1 MAIFDYGKELS
12 TEKYMYQYIAPLEVG
27 YYPVENLV
35 KKCDYD
41 AAKPS
46 EEYGAD
52 VPAYGELHYSQP
64 LTASQLS
71 SYNLLKVT
79 KSLIDDVAGPQTQE
93 PEQAQDA
100 NKALDDFL
108 PFGEP
113 DTSYVSKSVSKP
125 APKLVEPTVQEPVQN
140 NTRKNNIPNA
150 TSQYDN
156 AIILHNVQQ
165 NRLFTS
171 KNGKF
176 KVFSMVD
183 SRSDT
188 GYSNYVVKATDVA
201 QNPDSTYEVYLGNAG
216 QIRNLSIIQNGQRT
230 MLRVPIES
238 IEQQYKD
245 TLMTSPETAENARK
259 GKENPRNNAFLNNVD
274 RKFVYDTKNPK
285 CKIVSVPY
293 AGSENGYAKVTVP
306 TRNIF
311 DTRVNGKTVPNHVNV
326 NIGPKDNMIPL
337 SILKGGKYERIQM
350 KAGDVADLQTRAV
363 ERWRAQS
370 MQVADVE
377 PNKPEQTFDSK
388 RPLMECDDGSL
399 YPFE

>member
-12 TEKYMYQYIAPLEVG
+12 TEKYMYQYIAPLDVG

-41 AAKPS
+41 DVKPS
-46 EEYGAD
+46 EEYGSD
-52 VPAYGELHYSQP
+52 VPAYGELHYSKP
-64 LTASQLS
+64 LTAAQIS

-79 KSLIDDVAGPQTQE
+79 KSLVDDVSVEQTQE
-93 PEQAQDA
+93 PEQTQGSD
-100 NKALDDFL
+100 KSLDDFL
-108 PFGEP
+108 PFEEP
-113 DTSYVSKSVSKP
+113 DITSVPKAAVTKP
-125 APKLVEPTVQEPVQN
+125 VEPKAQEPVT
-140 NTRKNNIPNA
+140 NTVRKNNIPNA
-150 TSQYDN
+150 TAQCDN
-156 AIILHNVQQ
+156 AIILHNVQP

-171 KNGKF
+171 KDGKF

-216 QIRNLSIIQNGQRT
+216 QVRNLSIIQNKQRT

-311 DTRVNGKTVPNHVNV
+311 DTKLNGKTVPNHVNV

-337 SILKGGKYERIQM
+337 SVLRGGKYERIQM
-350 KAGDVADLQTRAV
+350 QAGDLADLQQRAV

-370 MQVADVE
+370 MQVADAMPADEKQGSVDVE
-377 PNKPEQTFDSK
+377 E
-388 RPLMECDDGSL
+388 E
-399 YPFE
+399 PFA

>member
-12 TEKYMYQYIAPLEVG
+12 TEKYMYQYIAPLDVG

-41 AAKPS
+41 DVKPS
-46 EEYGAD
+46 EEYGSD
-52 VPAYGELHYSQP
+52 VPAYGELHYSKP
-64 LTASQLS
+64 LTAAQIS

-79 KSLIDDVAGPQTQE
+79 KSLVDDVSVEQTQE
-93 PEQAQDA
+93 SEQTQDSD
-100 NKALDDFL
+100 KSLDDFL
-108 PFGEP
+108 PFEEP
-113 DTSYVSKSVSKP
+113 DTTSVPKAAVTKP
-125 APKLVEPTVQEPVQN
+125 VEPKAQESVTNTV
-140 NTRKNNIPNA
+140 RKNNIPNA
-150 TSQYDN
+150 TAQYDN
-156 AIILHNVQQ
+156 AIILHNVQP

-171 KNGKF
+171 KDGKF

-216 QIRNLSIIQNGQRT
+216 QVRNLSIIQNKQRT

-311 DTRVNGKTVPNHVNV
+311 DTKLNGKTVPNHVNV

-337 SILKGGKYERIQM
+337 SVLRGGKYERIQM
-350 KAGDVADLQTRAV
+350 QAGDLADLQQRAV

-370 MQVADVE
+370 MQVADAMPADE
-377 PNKPEQTFDSK
+377 KQ
-388 RPLMECDDGSL
+388 GSL
-399 YPFE
+399 DVEEEPFA

>member
-12 TEKYMYQYIAPLEVG
+12 TEKYMYQYIAPLDVG

-41 AAKPS
+41 DVKPS
-46 EEYGAD
+46 EEYGSD
-52 VPAYGELHYSQP
+52 VPAYGELHYSKP
-64 LTASQLS
+64 LTAAQIS

-79 KSLIDDVAGPQTQE
+79 KSLVDDVSVEQTWE
-93 PEQAQDA
+93 PEQTQGSD
-100 NKALDDFL
+100 KSLDDFL
-108 PFGEP
+108 PFEEP
-113 DTSYVSKSVSKP
+113 DTTSVPKAAVTKSVE
-125 APKLVEPTVQEPVQN
+125 PKAQELVTNTV
-140 NTRKNNIPNA
+140 RKNNIPNA
-150 TSQYDN
+150 TAQYDN
-156 AIILHNVQQ
+156 AIILHNVQP

-171 KNGKF
+171 KDGKF

-216 QIRNLSIIQNGQRT
+216 QVRNLSIIQNKQRT

-311 DTRVNGKTVPNHVNV
+311 DTKLNGKTVPNHVNV

-337 SILKGGKYERIQM
+337 SVLRGGKYERIQM
-350 KAGDVADLQTRAV
+350 QAGDLADLQQRAV

-370 MQVADVE
+370 MQVADAMPADEKQGSVDVE
-377 PNKPEQTFDSK
+377 E
-388 RPLMECDDGSL
+388 E
-399 YPFE
+399 PFA

>member
-12 TEKYMYQYIAPLEVG
+12 TEKYMYQYIAPLDVG

-41 AAKPS
+41 DVKPS
-46 EEYGAD
+46 EEYGSD
-52 VPAYGELHYSQP
+52 VPAYGELHYSKP
-64 LTASQLS
+64 LTAAQIS

-79 KSLIDDVAGPQTQE
+79 KSLVDDVSVEQTQE
-93 PEQAQDA
+93 PEQTQGSD
-100 NKALDDFL
+100 KSLDDFL
-108 PFGEP
+108 PFEEP
-113 DTSYVSKSVSKP
+113 DTTSVPKAAVTKP
-125 APKLVEPTVQEPVQN
+125 VEPKAQEPVT
-140 NTRKNNIPNA
+140 NTVRKNNIPNA
-150 TSQYDN
+150 TAQYDN
-156 AIILHNVQQ
+156 AIILHNVQP

-171 KNGKF
+171 KDGKF

-216 QIRNLSIIQNGQRT
+216 QVRNLSIIQNKQRT

-311 DTRVNGKTVPNHVNV
+311 DTKLNGKTVPNHVNV

-337 SILKGGKYERIQM
+337 SVLRGGKYERIQM
-350 KAGDVADLQTRAV
+350 QAGDLADLQQRAV

-370 MQVADVE
+370 MQVADAMPADEKQGSVDVE
-377 PNKPEQTFDSK
+377 E
-388 RPLMECDDGSL
+388 E
-399 YPFE
+399 PFA

>member
-12 TEKYMYQYIAPLEVG
+12 TEKYMYQYIAPLDVG

-41 AAKPS
+41 DVKPS
-46 EEYGAD
+46 EEYGSD
-52 VPAYGELHYSQP
+52 VPAYGELHYSKP
-64 LTASQLS
+64 LTAAQIS

-79 KSLIDDVAGPQTQE
+79 KSLVDDVSVEQTQ
-93 PEQAQDA
+93 DS
-100 NKALDDFL
+100 NKSLDDFL
-108 PFGEP
+108 PFEEP
-113 DTSYVSKSVSKP
+113 DTTSVPKAAVTKSVE
-125 APKLVEPTVQEPVQN
+125 PKAQEPVT
-140 NTRKNNIPNA
+140 NTVRKNNIPNA
-150 TSQYDN
+150 TAQYDN
-156 AIILHNVQQ
+156 AIILHNVQP

-171 KNGKF
+171 KDGKF

-216 QIRNLSIIQNGQRT
+216 QVRNLSIIQNKQRT

-311 DTRVNGKTVPNHVNV
+311 DTKLNGKTVPNHVNV

-337 SILKGGKYERIQM
+337 SVLRGGKYERIQM
-350 KAGDVADLQTRAV
+350 QAGDLADLQQRAV

-370 MQVADVE
+370 MQVADAMPADEKQGSVDVE
-377 PNKPEQTFDSK
+377 E
-388 RPLMECDDGSL
+388 E
-399 YPFE
+399 PFA

>member
-12 TEKYMYQYIAPLEVG
+12 TEKYMYQYIAPLDVG

-41 AAKPS
+41 DVKPS
-46 EEYGAD
+46 EEYGSD
-52 VPAYGELHYSQP
+52 VPAYGELHYSKP
-64 LTASQLS
+64 LTAAQIS

-79 KSLIDDVAGPQTQE
+79 KSLVDDVSVEQTQE
-93 PEQAQDA
+93 PEQTQDSD
-100 NKALDDFL
+100 KSLDDFL
-108 PFGEP
+108 PFEEP
-113 DTSYVSKSVSKP
+113 DTTSVPKVAVTKPVESK
-125 APKLVEPTVQEPVQN
+125 AQEPVT
-140 NTRKNNIPNA
+140 NTVRKNNIPNA
-150 TSQYDN
+150 TAQYDN
-156 AIILHNVQQ
+156 AIILHNVQP

-171 KNGKF
+171 KDGKF

-216 QIRNLSIIQNGQRT
+216 QVRNLSIIQNKQRT

-311 DTRVNGKTVPNHVNV
+311 DTKLNGKTVPNHVNV

-337 SILKGGKYERIQM
+337 SVLRGGKYERIQM
-350 KAGDVADLQTRAV
+350 QAGDLADLQQRAV

-370 MQVADVE
+370 MQVADAMPADEKQGSVDVE
-377 PNKPEQTFDSK
+377 E
-388 RPLMECDDGSL
+388 E
-399 YPFE
+399 PFA

>member
-12 TEKYMYQYIAPLEVG
+12 TEKYMYQYIAPLDVG

-41 AAKPS
+41 DVKPS
-46 EEYGAD
+46 EEYGSD
-52 VPAYGELHYSQP
+52 VPAYGELHYSKP
-64 LTASQLS
+64 LTAAQIS

-79 KSLIDDVAGPQTQE
+79 KSLVDDVSVEQTQE
-93 PEQAQDA
+93 PEQIEDSD
-100 NKALDDFL
+100 KSLDDFL
-108 PFGEP
+108 PFEEP
-113 DTSYVSKSVSKP
+113 DTTSVPKAAVTKP
-125 APKLVEPTVQEPVQN
+125 VEPKAQEPVT
-140 NTRKNNIPNA
+140 NTVRKNNIPNA
-150 TSQYDN
+150 TAQYDN
-156 AIILHNVQQ
+156 AIILHNVQP

-171 KNGKF
+171 KDGKF

-201 QNPDSTYEVYLGNAG
+201 QNSDSTYEVYLGNAG
-216 QIRNLSIIQNGQRT
+216 QVRNLSIIQNKQRT

-311 DTRVNGKTVPNHVNV
+311 DTKLNGKTVPNHVNV

-337 SILKGGKYERIQM
+337 SVLRGGKYERIQM
-350 KAGDVADLQTRAV
+350 QAGDLADLQQRAV

-370 MQVADVE
+370 MQVADAMPADEKQGSVDVE
-377 PNKPEQTFDSK
+377 E
-388 RPLMECDDGSL
+388 E
-399 YPFE
+399 PFA

>member
-12 TEKYMYQYIAPLEVG
+12 TEKYMYQYIAPLDVG

-41 AAKPS
+41 DVKPS
-46 EEYGAD
+46 EEYGSD
-52 VPAYGELHYSQP
+52 VPAYGELHYSKP
-64 LTASQLS
+64 LTAAQIS

-79 KSLIDDVAGPQTQE
+79 KSLVDDVSVEQTQ
-93 PEQAQDA
+93 DSD
-100 NKALDDFL
+100 KSLDDFL
-108 PFGEP
+108 PFEEP
-113 DTSYVSKSVSKP
+113 DTTSVPKAAVTKP
-125 APKLVEPTVQEPVQN
+125 VEPKAQEPVT
-140 NTRKNNIPNA
+140 NTVRKNNIPNA
-150 TSQYDN
+150 TAQYDN
-156 AIILHNVQQ
+156 AIILHNVQP

-171 KNGKF
+171 KDCKF

-216 QIRNLSIIQNGQRT
+216 QVRNLSIIQNKQRT

-311 DTRVNGKTVPNHVNV
+311 DTKLNGKTVPNHVNV

-337 SILKGGKYERIQM
+337 SVLRGGKYERIQM
-350 KAGDVADLQTRAV
+350 QAGDLADLQQRAV

-370 MQVADVE
+370 MQVADAMPADEKQGSVDVE
-377 PNKPEQTFDSK
+377 E
-388 RPLMECDDGSL
+388 E
-399 YPFE
+399 PFA

>member
-41 AAKPS
+41 DVKPS
-46 EEYGAD
+46 EEYGTD
-52 VPAYGELHYSQP
+52 VPAYGELHYSKP
-64 LTASQLS
+64 LSPSQIS

-79 KSLIDDVAGPQTQE
+79 KSLVDDVAGPQIQE
-93 PEQAQDA
+93 PEQVQDA
-100 NKALDDFL
+100 NKPLDEFL

-113 DTSYVSKSVSKP
+113 DASYV
-125 APKLVEPTVQEPVQN
+125 PKTVTTKQAEPKVQEPVQN
-140 NTRKNNIPNA
+140 DVRKNNIPNTTA
-150 TSQYDN
+150 QYDN
-156 AIILHNVQQ
+156 AIILHNVQP

-201 QNPDSTYEVYLGNAG
+201 QNPDSTYEVYLGNGG

-311 DTRVNGKTVPNHVNV
+311 DTKVNGKTVPNHVNV

-350 KAGDVADLQTRAV
+350 RAGDVADLQTRAV

-377 PNKPEQTFDSK
+377 PNEKQSSVDVE
-388 RPLMECDDGSL
+388 EE
-399 YPFE
+399 PFA

>member
-12 TEKYMYQYIAPLEVG
+12 TEKYMYQYIAPLDVG

-41 AAKPS
+41 DVKPS
-46 EEYGAD
+46 EEYGSD
-52 VPAYGELHYSQP
+52 VPAYGELHYSKP
-64 LTASQLS
+64 LTAAQIS

-79 KSLIDDVAGPQTQE
+79 KSLVDDVSVEQTQE
-93 PEQAQDA
+93 SEQTQDSD
-100 NKALDDFL
+100 KSLDDFL
-108 PFGEP
+108 PFEEP
-113 DTSYVSKSVSKP
+113 DTTSVPKAAVTKP
-125 APKLVEPTVQEPVQN
+125 VEPKAQEPVT
-140 NTRKNNIPNA
+140 NTVRKNNIPNA
-150 TSQYDN
+150 TAQYDN
-156 AIILHNVQQ
+156 AIILHNVQP

-171 KNGKF
+171 KDGKF

-201 QNPDSTYEVYLGNAG
+201 QNSDSTYEVYLGNAG
-216 QIRNLSIIQNGQRT
+216 QVRNLSIIQNKQRT

-311 DTRVNGKTVPNHVNV
+311 DTKLNGKTVPNHVNV

-337 SILKGGKYERIQM
+337 SVLRGGKYERIQM
-350 KAGDVADLQTRAV
+350 QAGDLADLQQRAV

-370 MQVADVE
+370 MQVADAMPADEKQGSVDVE
-377 PNKPEQTFDSK
+377 E
-388 RPLMECDDGSL
+388 E
-399 YPFE
+399 PFA

>member
-12 TEKYMYQYIAPLEVG
+12 TEKYMYQYIAPLDVG

-41 AAKPS
+41 DVKPS
-46 EEYGAD
+46 EEYGSD
-52 VPAYGELHYSQP
+52 VPAYGELHYSKP
-64 LTASQLS
+64 LTAAQIS

-79 KSLIDDVAGPQTQE
+79 KSLVDDVSVEQTQ
-93 PEQAQDA
+93 DSD
-100 NKALDDFL
+100 KSLDDFL
-108 PFGEP
+108 PFEEP
-113 DTSYVSKSVSKP
+113 DTTSVPKAAVTKSVE
-125 APKLVEPTVQEPVQN
+125 PKAQEPVT
-140 NTRKNNIPNA
+140 NTVRKNNIPNA
-150 TSQYDN
+150 TAQYDN
-156 AIILHNVQQ
+156 AIILHNVQP

-171 KNGKF
+171 KDGKF

-216 QIRNLSIIQNGQRT
+216 QVRNLSIIQNKQRT

-245 TLMTSPETAENARK
+245 TLMTSSETAENARK

-311 DTRVNGKTVPNHVNV
+311 DTKLNGKTVPNHVNV

-337 SILKGGKYERIQM
+337 SVLRGGKYERIQM
-350 KAGDVADLQTRAV
+350 QAGDLADLQQRAV

-370 MQVADVE
+370 MQVADAMPADEKQGSVDVE
-377 PNKPEQTFDSK
+377 E
-388 RPLMECDDGSL
+388 E
-399 YPFE
+399 PFA

>member
-41 AAKPS
+41 DVKPS
-46 EEYGAD
+46 EEYGSD
-52 VPAYGELHYSQP
+52 VPAYGELHYSKP
-64 LTASQLS
+64 LTAAQIS
-71 SYNLLKVT
+71 SYNLLKMT
-79 KSLIDDVAGPQTQE
+79 KSLVDDVSVEQTQE
-93 PEQAQDA
+93 PEQTQDSD
-100 NKALDDFL
+100 KSLDDFL
-108 PFGEP
+108 PFEEP
-113 DTSYVSKSVSKP
+113 DTTSVPKAAATKP
-125 APKLVEPTVQEPVQN
+125 AESNAQELVSNTV
-140 NTRKNNIPNA
+140 RKNNIPNA
-150 TSQYDN
+150 TAQYDN
-156 AIILHNVQQ
+156 AIILHNVQP

-171 KNGKF
+171 KDGKF

-201 QNPDSTYEVYLGNAG
+201 QNSDSTYEVYLGNAG
-216 QIRNLSIIQNGQRT
+216 QVRNLSIIQNKQRT

-311 DTRVNGKTVPNHVNV
+311 DTKLNGKTVPNHVNV

-337 SILKGGKYERIQM
+337 SVLRGGKYERIQM
-350 KAGDVADLQTRAV
+350 QAGDLADLQQRAV

-370 MQVADVE
+370 MQVADAMPADEKQGSVDVE
-377 PNKPEQTFDSK
+377 E
-388 RPLMECDDGSL
+388 E
-399 YPFE
+399 PFA

>member
-12 TEKYMYQYIAPLEVG
+12 TEKYMYQYIAPLDVG

-41 AAKPS
+41 DVKPS
-46 EEYGAD
+46 EEYGSD
-52 VPAYGELHYSQP
+52 VPAYGELHYSKP
-64 LTASQLS
+64 LTAAQIS

-79 KSLIDDVAGPQTQE
+79 KSLVDDVSLEQTQE
-93 PEQAQDA
+93 PEQTQDSD
-100 NKALDDFL
+100 KSLDDFL
-108 PFGEP
+108 PFEEP
-113 DTSYVSKSVSKP
+113 DTTSVPKVAVTKP
-125 APKLVEPTVQEPVQN
+125 VEPKTQEPVT
-140 NTRKNNIPNA
+140 NTVRKNNIPNA
-150 TSQYDN
+150 TAQYDN
-156 AIILHNVQQ
+156 AIILHNVQP

-171 KNGKF
+171 KDGKF

-216 QIRNLSIIQNGQRT
+216 QVRNLSIIQNKQRT

-311 DTRVNGKTVPNHVNV
+311 DTKLNGKTVPNHVNV

-337 SILKGGKYERIQM
+337 SVLRGGKYERIQM
-350 KAGDVADLQTRAV
+350 QAGDLADLQQRAV

-370 MQVADVE
+370 MQVADAMPADEKQGSVDVE
-377 PNKPEQTFDSK
+377 E
-388 RPLMECDDGSL
+388 E
-399 YPFE
+399 PFA

>member
-12 TEKYMYQYIAPLEVG
+12 TEKYMYQYIAPLDVG

-41 AAKPS
+41 DVKPS
-46 EEYGAD
+46 EEYGSD
-52 VPAYGELHYSQP
+52 VPAYGELHYSKP
-64 LTASQLS
+64 LTAAQIS

-79 KSLIDDVAGPQTQE
+79 KSLVDDVSVEQTQGS
-93 PEQAQDA
+93 D
-100 NKALDDFL
+100 KSLDDFL
-108 PFGEP
+108 PFEEP
-113 DTSYVSKSVSKP
+113 DTTSVPKSAVTKP
-125 APKLVEPTVQEPVQN
+125 VEPKAQEPVT
-140 NTRKNNIPNA
+140 NTVRKNNIPNA
-150 TSQYDN
+150 TAQYDN
-156 AIILHNVQQ
+156 AIILHNVQP

-171 KNGKF
+171 KDGKF

-216 QIRNLSIIQNGQRT
+216 QVRNLSIIQNKQRT

-293 AGSENGYAKVTVP
+293 TGSENGYAKVTVP

-311 DTRVNGKTVPNHVNV
+311 DTKLNGKTVPNHVNV

-337 SILKGGKYERIQM
+337 SVLRGGKYERIQM
-350 KAGDVADLQTRAV
+350 QAGDLADLQQRAV

-370 MQVADVE
+370 MQVADAMPADEKQGSVDVE
-377 PNKPEQTFDSK
+377 E
-388 RPLMECDDGSL
+388 E
-399 YPFE
+399 PFA

>member
-12 TEKYMYQYIAPLEVG
+12 TEKYMYQYIAPLDVG

-41 AAKPS
+41 DVKPS
-46 EEYGAD
+46 EEYGSD
-52 VPAYGELHYSQP
+52 VPAYGELHYSKP
-64 LTASQLS
+64 LTAAQIS

-79 KSLIDDVAGPQTQE
+79 KSLVDDVSVEQTQ
-93 PEQAQDA
+93 DSD
-100 NKALDDFL
+100 KSLDDFL
-108 PFGEP
+108 PFEEP
-113 DTSYVSKSVSKP
+113 DTTSVPKAAVTKSVE
-125 APKLVEPTVQEPVQN
+125 PKAQEPVT
-140 NTRKNNIPNA
+140 NTVRKNNIPNA
-150 TSQYDN
+150 TAQYDN
-156 AIILHNVQQ
+156 AIILHNVQP

-171 KNGKF
+171 KDGKF

-216 QIRNLSIIQNGQRT
+216 QVRNLSVIQNKQRT
-230 MLRVPIES
+230 MLRVPIEL

-311 DTRVNGKTVPNHVNV
+311 DTKLNGKTVPNHVNV

-337 SILKGGKYERIQM
+337 SVLRGGKYERIQM
-350 KAGDVADLQTRAV
+350 QAGDLADLQQRAV

-370 MQVADVE
+370 MQVADAMPADEKQGSVDVE
-377 PNKPEQTFDSK
+377 E
-388 RPLMECDDGSL
+388 E
-399 YPFE
+399 PFA

>member
-12 TEKYMYQYIAPLEVG
+12 TEKYMYQYIAPLDVG

-41 AAKPS
+41 DVKPS
-46 EEYGAD
+46 EEYGSD
-52 VPAYGELHYSQP
+52 VPAYGELHYSKP
-64 LTASQLS
+64 LTAAQIS

-79 KSLIDDVAGPQTQE
+79 KSLVDDVSVEQTQE
-93 PEQAQDA
+93 PEQIEDSD
-100 NKALDDFL
+100 KSLDDFL
-108 PFGEP
+108 PFEEP
-113 DTSYVSKSVSKP
+113 DTTSVPKAAVTKP
-125 APKLVEPTVQEPVQN
+125 VEPKAQEPVT
-140 NTRKNNIPNA
+140 NTVRKNNIPNA
-150 TSQYDN
+150 TAQYDN
-156 AIILHNVQQ
+156 AIILHNVQP

-171 KNGKF
+171 KDGKF

-216 QIRNLSIIQNGQRT
+216 QVRNLSIIQNKQRT

-311 DTRVNGKTVPNHVNV
+311 DTKLKKKTVPNHVNV

-337 SILKGGKYERIQM
+337 SVLRGGKYERIQM
-350 KAGDVADLQTRAV
+350 QAGDLADLQQRAV

-370 MQVADVE
+370 MQVADAMPADEKQGSVDVE
-377 PNKPEQTFDSK
+377 E
-388 RPLMECDDGSL
+388 E
-399 YPFE
+399 PFA

>member
-12 TEKYMYQYIAPLEVG
+12 TEKYMYQYIAPLDVG

-41 AAKPS
+41 DVKPS
-46 EEYGAD
+46 EEYGSD
-52 VPAYGELHYSQP
+52 VPAYGELHYSKP
-64 LTASQLS
+64 LTAAQIS

-79 KSLIDDVAGPQTQE
+79 KSLVDDVSVEQTQE
-93 PEQAQDA
+93 PEQTQDSD
-100 NKALDDFL
+100 KSLDDFL
-108 PFGEP
+108 PFEEP
-113 DTSYVSKSVSKP
+113 DTTSVPKVAAIKP
-125 APKLVEPTVQEPVQN
+125 AEPNAQELVSNTV
-140 NTRKNNIPNA
+140 RKNNIPNA
-150 TSQYDN
+150 TAQYDN
-156 AIILHNVQQ
+156 AIILHNVQP

-171 KNGKF
+171 KDGKF

-216 QIRNLSIIQNGQRT
+216 QVRNLSIIQNKQRT

-311 DTRVNGKTVPNHVNV
+311 DTKLNGKTVPNHVNV

-337 SILKGGKYERIQM
+337 SVLRGGKYERIQM
-350 KAGDVADLQTRAV
+350 QAGDLADLQQRAV

-370 MQVADVE
+370 MQVADAMPADEKQGSVDVE
-377 PNKPEQTFDSK
+377 E
-388 RPLMECDDGSL
+388 E
-399 YPFE
+399 PFA

>member
-12 TEKYMYQYIAPLEVG
+12 TEKYMYQYIAPLDVG

-41 AAKPS
+41 DVKPS
-46 EEYGAD
+46 EEYGSD
-52 VPAYGELHYSQP
+52 VPAYGELHYSKP
-64 LTASQLS
+64 LTAAQIS

-79 KSLIDDVAGPQTQE
+79 KSLVDDISVEQTQE
-93 PEQAQDA
+93 PEQTQGSD
-100 NKALDDFL
+100 KSLDDFL
-108 PFGEP
+108 PFEEP
-113 DTSYVSKSVSKP
+113 DTTSVPKAAVTKP
-125 APKLVEPTVQEPVQN
+125 VEPKAQEPVT
-140 NTRKNNIPNA
+140 NTVRKNNIPNA
-150 TSQYDN
+150 TAQYDN
-156 AIILHNVQQ
+156 AIILHNVQP

-171 KNGKF
+171 KDGKF

-216 QIRNLSIIQNGQRT
+216 QVRNLSIIQNKQRT

-311 DTRVNGKTVPNHVNV
+311 DTKLNGKTVPNHVNV

-337 SILKGGKYERIQM
+337 SVLRGGKYERIQM
-350 KAGDVADLQTRAV
+350 QAGDLADLQQRAV

-370 MQVADVE
+370 MQVADAMPADEKQGSVDVE
-377 PNKPEQTFDSK
+377 E
-388 RPLMECDDGSL
+388 E
-399 YPFE
+399 PFA

>member
-41 AAKPS
+41 DVKPS
-46 EEYGAD
+46 EEYGSD
-52 VPAYGELHYSQP
+52 VPAYGELHYSKP
-64 LTASQLS
+64 LTAAQIS

-79 KSLIDDVAGPQTQE
+79 KSLVDDVSVEQTQE
-93 PEQAQDA
+93 PEQTQGSD
-100 NKALDDFL
+100 KSLDDFL
-108 PFGEP
+108 PFEEP
-113 DTSYVSKSVSKP
+113 DTTSVPKVAATKP
-125 APKLVEPTVQEPVQN
+125 AEPNAQELVSNTV
-140 NTRKNNIPNA
+140 RKNNIPNA
-150 TSQYDN
+150 TAQYDN
-156 AIILHNVQQ
+156 AIILHNVQP

-171 KNGKF
+171 KDGKF

-216 QIRNLSIIQNGQRT
+216 QVRNLSIIQNKQRT

-311 DTRVNGKTVPNHVNV
+311 DTKLNGKTVPNHVNV

-337 SILKGGKYERIQM
+337 SVLRGGKYERIQM
-350 KAGDVADLQTRAV
+350 QAGDLADLQQRAV

-370 MQVADVE
+370 MQVADAMPADEKQGSVDVE
-377 PNKPEQTFDSK
+377 E
-388 RPLMECDDGSL
+388 E
-399 YPFE
+399 PFA

>member
-12 TEKYMYQYIAPLEVG
+12 TEKYMYQYIAPLDVG

-41 AAKPS
+41 DVKPS
-46 EEYGAD
+46 EEYGSD
-52 VPAYGELHYSQP
+52 VPAYGELHYSKP
-64 LTASQLS
+64 LTAAQIS

-79 KSLIDDVAGPQTQE
+79 KSLVDDVSVEQTQE
-93 PEQAQDA
+93 LEQTQGSD
-100 NKALDDFL
+100 KSLDDFL
-108 PFGEP
+108 PFEEP
-113 DTSYVSKSVSKP
+113 DTTSVLKAAVTKP
-125 APKLVEPTVQEPVQN
+125 VEPKTQEPVT
-140 NTRKNNIPNA
+140 NTVRKNNIPNA
-150 TSQYDN
+150 MAQYDN
-156 AIILHNVQQ
+156 AIILHNVQP

-171 KNGKF
+171 KDGKF

-216 QIRNLSIIQNGQRT
+216 QVRNLSIIQNKQRT

-311 DTRVNGKTVPNHVNV
+311 DTKLNGKTVPNHVNV

-337 SILKGGKYERIQM
+337 SVLRGGKYERIQM
-350 KAGDVADLQTRAV
+350 QAGDLADLQQRAV
-363 ERWRAQS
+363 ERWRIQS
-370 MQVADVE
+370 MQVADAMPADEKQGSIDVE
-377 PNKPEQTFDSK
+377 E
-388 RPLMECDDGSL
+388 E
-399 YPFE
+399 PFA

>member
-12 TEKYMYQYIAPLEVG
+12 TEKYMYQYIAPLDVG

-41 AAKPS
+41 DVKPS
-46 EEYGAD
+46 EEYGSD
-52 VPAYGELHYSQP
+52 VPAYGELHYSKP
-64 LTASQLS
+64 LTAAQIS

-79 KSLIDDVAGPQTQE
+79 KSLVDNVSVEQTQ
-93 PEQAQDA
+93 DSD
-100 NKALDDFL
+100 KSLDDFL
-108 PFGEP
+108 PFEEP
-113 DTSYVSKSVSKP
+113 DTTSVPKAAVTKSVE
-125 APKLVEPTVQEPVQN
+125 PKAQEPVT
-140 NTRKNNIPNA
+140 NTVRKNNIPNA
-150 TSQYDN
+150 TAQYDN
-156 AIILHNVQQ
+156 AIILHNVQP

-171 KNGKF
+171 KDGKF

-216 QIRNLSIIQNGQRT
+216 QVRNLSIIQNKQRT

-245 TLMTSPETAENARK
+245 TLMTSSETAENARK

-311 DTRVNGKTVPNHVNV
+311 DTKLNGKTVPNHVNV

-337 SILKGGKYERIQM
+337 SVLRGGKYERIQM
-350 KAGDVADLQTRAV
+350 QAGDLADLQQRAV

-370 MQVADVE
+370 MQVADAMPADEKQGSVDVE
-377 PNKPEQTFDSK
+377 E
-388 RPLMECDDGSL
+388 E
-399 YPFE
+399 PFA

>member
-12 TEKYMYQYIAPLEVG
+12 TEKYMYQYIAPLDVG

-41 AAKPS
+41 DVKPS
-46 EEYGAD
+46 EEYGSD
-52 VPAYGELHYSQP
+52 VPAYGELHYSKP
-64 LTASQLS
+64 LTAAQIS

-79 KSLIDDVAGPQTQE
+79 KSLVDDVSVEQTQE
-93 PEQAQDA
+93 PEQIQGSD
-100 NKALDDFL
+100 KSLDDFL
-108 PFGEP
+108 PFEEP
-113 DTSYVSKSVSKP
+113 DTTSVPKAAVTKP
-125 APKLVEPTVQEPVQN
+125 VEPKAQEPVT
-140 NTRKNNIPNA
+140 NTVRKNNIPNA
-150 TSQYDN
+150 TAQYDN
-156 AIILHNVQQ
+156 AIILHNVQP

-171 KNGKF
+171 KDGKF

-216 QIRNLSIIQNGQRT
+216 QVRNLSIIQNKQRT

-311 DTRVNGKTVPNHVNV
+311 DTKLNGKTVPNHVNV

-337 SILKGGKYERIQM
+337 SVLRGCKYERIQM
-350 KAGDVADLQTRAV
+350 QAGDLADLQQRAV

-370 MQVADVE
+370 MQVADAMPADEKQGSVDVE
-377 PNKPEQTFDSK
+377 E
-388 RPLMECDDGSL
+388 E
-399 YPFE
+399 PFA

>member
-12 TEKYMYQYIAPLEVG
+12 TEKYMYQYIAPLDVG

-41 AAKPS
+41 DVKPS
-46 EEYGAD
+46 EEYGSD
-52 VPAYGELHYSQP
+52 VPAYGELHYSKP
-64 LTASQLS
+64 LTAAQIS

-79 KSLIDDVAGPQTQE
+79 KSLVDDVSVEQTQE
-93 PEQAQDA
+93 PEQTQGSD
-100 NKALDDFL
+100 KSLDDFL
-108 PFGEP
+108 PFEEP
-113 DTSYVSKSVSKP
+113 DTTSVPKAAVTKP
-125 APKLVEPTVQEPVQN
+125 VEPKAQEPVT
-140 NTRKNNIPNA
+140 NTVRKNNIPNA
-150 TSQYDN
+150 TAQYDN
-156 AIILHNVQQ
+156 AIILHNVQP

-171 KNGKF
+171 KDGKF

-216 QIRNLSIIQNGQRT
+216 QVRNLSIIQNKQRT

-311 DTRVNGKTVPNHVNV
+311 DTKLNGKTVPNHVNV

-337 SILKGGKYERIQM
+337 SVLRGGKYERIQM
-350 KAGDVADLQTRAV
+350 QAGDLADLQQRAV

-370 MQVADVE
+370 MQVADAMPADE
-377 PNKPEQTFDSK
+377 KQ
-388 RPLMECDDGSL
+388 GSL
-399 YPFE
+399 DVEEEPFA

>member
-12 TEKYMYQYIAPLEVG
+12 TEKYMYQYIAPLDVG

-41 AAKPS
+41 DVKPS
-46 EEYGAD
+46 EEYGSD
-52 VPAYGELHYSQP
+52 VPAYGELHYLKP
-64 LTASQLS
+64 LTAAQIS

-79 KSLIDDVAGPQTQE
+79 KSLVDDVSVEQTQE
-93 PEQAQDA
+93 PEQTQGSD
-100 NKALDDFL
+100 KSLDDFL
-108 PFGEP
+108 PFEEP
-113 DTSYVSKSVSKP
+113 DTTSVPKAAVTKP
-125 APKLVEPTVQEPVQN
+125 VETKAQEPVT
-140 NTRKNNIPNA
+140 NTVRKNNIPNA
-150 TSQYDN
+150 TAQYDN
-156 AIILHNVQQ
+156 AIILHNVQP

-171 KNGKF
+171 KDGKF

-216 QIRNLSIIQNGQRT
+216 QVRNLSIIQNKQRT

-311 DTRVNGKTVPNHVNV
+311 DTKLNGKTVPNHVNV

-337 SILKGGKYERIQM
+337 SVLRGGKYERIQM
-350 KAGDVADLQTRAV
+350 QAGDLADLQQRAV

-370 MQVADVE
+370 MQVADAMPADEKQGSVDVE
-377 PNKPEQTFDSK
+377 E
-388 RPLMECDDGSL
+388 E
-399 YPFE
+399 PFA

>member
-12 TEKYMYQYIAPLEVG
+12 TEKYMYQYIAPLDVG

-41 AAKPS
+41 DVKPS
-46 EEYGAD
+46 EEYGSD
-52 VPAYGELHYSQP
+52 VPAYGELHYSKP
-64 LTASQLS
+64 LTAAQIS

-79 KSLIDDVAGPQTQE
+79 KSLVDDVSVEQTQ
-93 PEQAQDA
+93 DSD
-100 NKALDDFL
+100 KSLDDFL
-108 PFGEP
+108 PFEEP
-113 DTSYVSKSVSKP
+113 DTTSVPKAAVTKP
-125 APKLVEPTVQEPVQN
+125 VEPKAQEPVTN
-140 NTRKNNIPNA
+140 IVRKNNIPNA
-150 TSQYDN
+150 TAQYDN
-156 AIILHNVQQ
+156 AIILHNVQP

-171 KNGKF
+171 KDGKF

-216 QIRNLSIIQNGQRT
+216 QVRNLSIIQNKQRT

-311 DTRVNGKTVPNHVNV
+311 DTKLNGKTVPNHVNV

-337 SILKGGKYERIQM
+337 SVLRGGKYERIQM
-350 KAGDVADLQTRAV
+350 QAGDLADLQQRAV

-370 MQVADVE
+370 MQVADAMPADEKQGSVDVE
-377 PNKPEQTFDSK
+377 E
-388 RPLMECDDGSL
+388 E
-399 YPFE
+399 PFA

>member
-12 TEKYMYQYIAPLEVG
+12 TEKYMYQYIAPLDVG

-41 AAKPS
+41 DVKPS
-46 EEYGAD
+46 EEYGSD
-52 VPAYGELHYSQP
+52 VPAYGELHYSKP
-64 LTASQLS
+64 LTAAQIS
-71 SYNLLKVT
+71 SYNLLKMT
-79 KSLIDDVAGPQTQE
+79 KSLVDDVSVEQTQE
-93 PEQAQDA
+93 LEQTQGSD
-100 NKALDDFL
+100 KSLDDFL
-108 PFGEP
+108 PFEEP
-113 DTSYVSKSVSKP
+113 DTTSVPKAAVTKP
-125 APKLVEPTVQEPVQN
+125 VEPKAQEPVT
-140 NTRKNNIPNA
+140 NTVRKNNIPNA
-150 TSQYDN
+150 TAQYDN
-156 AIILHNVQQ
+156 AIILHNVQP

-171 KNGKF
+171 KDGKF

-201 QNPDSTYEVYLGNAG
+201 QNSDSTYEVYLGNAG
-216 QIRNLSIIQNGQRT
+216 QVRNLSIIQNKQRT

-311 DTRVNGKTVPNHVNV
+311 DTKLNGKTVPNHVNV

-337 SILKGGKYERIQM
+337 SVLRGGKYERIQM
-350 KAGDVADLQTRAV
+350 QAGDLADLQQRAV

-370 MQVADVE
+370 MQVADAMPADEKQGSVDVE
-377 PNKPEQTFDSK
+377 E
-388 RPLMECDDGSL
+388 E
-399 YPFE
+399 PFA

>member
-1 MAIFDYGKELS
+1 M
-12 TEKYMYQYIAPLEVG
+12 
-27 YYPVENLV
+27 
-35 KKCDYD
+35 
-41 AAKPS
+41 
-46 EEYGAD
+46 
-52 VPAYGELHYSQP
+52 QP
-64 LTASQLS
+64 
-71 SYNLLKVT
+71 
-79 KSLIDDVAGPQTQE
+79 
-93 PEQAQDA
+93 
-100 NKALDDFL
+100 
-108 PFGEP
+108 
-113 DTSYVSKSVSKP
+113 
-125 APKLVEPTVQEPVQN
+125 
-140 NTRKNNIPNA
+140 
-150 TSQYDN
+150 
-156 AIILHNVQQ
+156 

-171 KNGKF
+171 KDGKF

-216 QIRNLSIIQNGQRT
+216 QVRNLSIIQNKQRT

-311 DTRVNGKTVPNHVNV
+311 DTKLNGKTLPNHVNV

-337 SILKGGKYERIQM
+337 SVLRGGKYERIQM
-350 KAGDVADLQTRAV
+350 QAGDLADLQQRAV

-370 MQVADVE
+370 MQVADAMPADEKQGSVDVE
-377 PNKPEQTFDSK
+377 E
-388 RPLMECDDGSL
+388 E
-399 YPFE
+399 PFA

>member
-12 TEKYMYQYIAPLEVG
+12 TEKYMYQYIAPLDVG

-41 AAKPS
+41 DVKPS
-46 EEYGAD
+46 EEYGSD
-52 VPAYGELHYSQP
+52 VPAYGELHYSKP
-64 LTASQLS
+64 LTAAQIS

-79 KSLIDDVAGPQTQE
+79 KSLVDDVSVEQTQE
-93 PEQAQDA
+93 SEQTQDSD
-100 NKALDDFL
+100 KSLDDFL
-108 PFGEP
+108 PFEEP
-113 DTSYVSKSVSKP
+113 DTTSVPKAAVTKP
-125 APKLVEPTVQEPVQN
+125 VEPKAQEPVT
-140 NTRKNNIPNA
+140 NTVRKNNIPNA
-150 TSQYDN
+150 TAQYDN
-156 AIILHNVQQ
+156 AIILHNVQP

-171 KNGKF
+171 KDGKF

-216 QIRNLSIIQNGQRT
+216 QVRNLSIIQNKQRT

-311 DTRVNGKTVPNHVNV
+311 DTKLNGKTVPNHVNV

-337 SILKGGKYERIQM
+337 SVLRGGKYERIQM
-350 KAGDVADLQTRAV
+350 QAGDLADLQQRAV

-370 MQVADVE
+370 MQVADAMPADEKQGSVDVE
-377 PNKPEQTFDSK
+377 E
-388 RPLMECDDGSL
+388 E
-399 YPFE
+399 PFA

>member
-12 TEKYMYQYIAPLEVG
+12 TEKYMYQYIAPLDVG

-41 AAKPS
+41 DVKPS
-46 EEYGAD
+46 EEYGSD
-52 VPAYGELHYSQP
+52 VPAYGELHYSKP
-64 LTASQLS
+64 LTAAQIS

-79 KSLIDDVAGPQTQE
+79 KSLVDDVSVEQTQGS
-93 PEQAQDA
+93 D
-100 NKALDDFL
+100 KSLDDFL
-108 PFGEP
+108 PFEEP
-113 DTSYVSKSVSKP
+113 DTTSVPKAAVTKSVE
-125 APKLVEPTVQEPVQN
+125 PKAQEPVT
-140 NTRKNNIPNA
+140 NTVRKNNIPNA
-150 TSQYDN
+150 TAQYDN
-156 AIILHNVQQ
+156 AIILHNVQP

-171 KNGKF
+171 KDGKF

-216 QIRNLSIIQNGQRT
+216 QVRNLSIIQNKQRT

-311 DTRVNGKTVPNHVNV
+311 DTKLNGKTVPNHVNV

-337 SILKGGKYERIQM
+337 SVLRGGKYERIQM
-350 KAGDVADLQTRAV
+350 QAGDLADLQQRAV

-370 MQVADVE
+370 MQVADAMPADE
-377 PNKPEQTFDSK
+377 KQ
-388 RPLMECDDGSL
+388 GSL
-399 YPFE
+399 DVEEEPFA

>member
-12 TEKYMYQYIAPLEVG
+12 TEKYMYQYIAPLDVG

-41 AAKPS
+41 DVKPS
-46 EEYGAD
+46 EEYGSD
-52 VPAYGELHYSQP
+52 VPAYGELHYSKP
-64 LTASQLS
+64 LTAAQIS

-79 KSLIDDVAGPQTQE
+79 KSLVDDVSVEQTQE
-93 PEQAQDA
+93 PEQTQGSD
-100 NKALDDFL
+100 KSLDDFL
-108 PFGEP
+108 PFEEP
-113 DTSYVSKSVSKP
+113 DTTSVPKAAVTKP
-125 APKLVEPTVQEPVQN
+125 VEPKAQEPVT
-140 NTRKNNIPNA
+140 NTVRKNNIPNA
-150 TSQYDN
+150 TAQYDN
-156 AIILHNVQQ
+156 AIILHNVQP

-171 KNGKF
+171 KDGKF

-216 QIRNLSIIQNGQRT
+216 QVRNLSIIQNKQRT

-311 DTRVNGKTVPNHVNV
+311 DTKLNGKTVPNHVNV

-337 SILKGGKYERIQM
+337 SVLRGGKYERIQM
-350 KAGDVADLQTRAV
+350 QAGDLADLQQRAV

-370 MQVADVE
+370 MQVADVMPADEKQGFVDVEEE
-377 PNKPEQTFDSK
+377 PFA
-388 RPLMECDDGSL
+388 
-399 YPFE
+399 

>member
-12 TEKYMYQYIAPLEVG
+12 TEKYMYQYIAPLDVG

-41 AAKPS
+41 DVKPS
-46 EEYGAD
+46 EEYGYD
-52 VPAYGELHYSQP
+52 VPAYGELHYSKP
-64 LTASQLS
+64 LTAAQIS

-79 KSLIDDVAGPQTQE
+79 KSLVDDVSVEQTQE
-93 PEQAQDA
+93 PEQTQDSD
-100 NKALDDFL
+100 KSLDDFL
-108 PFGEP
+108 PFEEP
-113 DTSYVSKSVSKP
+113 DTTSVPKAAVTKSVE
-125 APKLVEPTVQEPVQN
+125 PKAQEPVT
-140 NTRKNNIPNA
+140 NTVRKNNIPNA
-150 TSQYDN
+150 TAQYDN
-156 AIILHNVQQ
+156 AIILHNVQP

-171 KNGKF
+171 KDGKF

-216 QIRNLSIIQNGQRT
+216 QVRNLSIIQNKQRT

-311 DTRVNGKTVPNHVNV
+311 DTKLNGKTVPNHVNV

-337 SILKGGKYERIQM
+337 SVLRGGKYERIQM
-350 KAGDVADLQTRAV
+350 QAGDLADLQQRAV

-370 MQVADVE
+370 MQVADVMPADEKQGSVDVEEE
-377 PNKPEQTFDSK
+377 PFA
-388 RPLMECDDGSL
+388 
-399 YPFE
+399 

>member
-12 TEKYMYQYIAPLEVG
+12 TEKYMYQYIAPLDVG

-41 AAKPS
+41 DVKPS
-46 EEYGAD
+46 EEYGSD
-52 VPAYGELHYSQP
+52 VPAYGELHYSKP
-64 LTASQLS
+64 LTAAQIS

-79 KSLIDDVAGPQTQE
+79 KSLVDDVSVEQTQ
-93 PEQAQDA
+93 DSD
-100 NKALDDFL
+100 KSLDDFL
-108 PFGEP
+108 PFEKP
-113 DTSYVSKSVSKP
+113 DTTSVPKAAVTKP
-125 APKLVEPTVQEPVQN
+125 VEPKAQEPVT
-140 NTRKNNIPNA
+140 NTVRKNNIPNA
-150 TSQYDN
+150 TAQYDN
-156 AIILHNVQQ
+156 AIILHNVQP

-171 KNGKF
+171 KDGKF

-216 QIRNLSIIQNGQRT
+216 QVRNLSIIQNKQRT

-311 DTRVNGKTVPNHVNV
+311 DTKLNGKTVPNHVNV

-337 SILKGGKYERIQM
+337 SVLRGGKYERIQM
-350 KAGDVADLQTRAV
+350 QAGDLADLQQRAV

-370 MQVADVE
+370 MQVADAMPADEKQGSVDIEEE
-377 PNKPEQTFDSK
+377 PFA
-388 RPLMECDDGSL
+388 
-399 YPFE
+399 

>member
-1 MAIFDYGKELS
+1 MAIFDYGKELL
-12 TEKYMYQYIAPLEVG
+12 TEKYMYQYIAPLDVG

-41 AAKPS
+41 DVKPS
-46 EEYGAD
+46 EEYGSD
-52 VPAYGELHYSQP
+52 VPAYGELHYSKP
-64 LTASQLS
+64 LTAAQIS

-79 KSLIDDVAGPQTQE
+79 KSLVDDVSVEQTQE
-93 PEQAQDA
+93 PEQTQGSD
-100 NKALDDFL
+100 KSLDDFL
-108 PFGEP
+108 PFEEP
-113 DTSYVSKSVSKP
+113 DTTSVPKAAVTKP
-125 APKLVEPTVQEPVQN
+125 VEPKAQEPVT
-140 NTRKNNIPNA
+140 NTVRKNNIPNA
-150 TSQYDN
+150 TAQYDN
-156 AIILHNVQQ
+156 AIILHNVQP

-171 KNGKF
+171 KDGKF

-216 QIRNLSIIQNGQRT
+216 QVRNLSIIQNKQRT

-311 DTRVNGKTVPNHVNV
+311 DTKLNGKTVPNHVNV

-337 SILKGGKYERIQM
+337 SVLRGGKYERIQM
-350 KAGDVADLQTRAV
+350 QAGDLADLQQRAV

-370 MQVADVE
+370 MQVADAMPADEKQGSVDVE
-377 PNKPEQTFDSK
+377 E
-388 RPLMECDDGSL
+388 E
-399 YPFE
+399 PFA

>member
-41 AAKPS
+41 DVKPS
-46 EEYGAD
+46 EEYGTD
-52 VPAYGELHYSQP
+52 VPAYGELHYSKP
-64 LTASQLS
+64 LSPSQIS
-71 SYNLLKVT
+71 FYNLLKVT
-79 KSLIDDVAGPQTQE
+79 KSLVDDVAGPQIQE
-93 PEQAQDA
+93 PEQVQDA
-100 NKALDDFL
+100 NKPLDEFL

-113 DTSYVSKSVSKP
+113 DASYV
-125 APKLVEPTVQEPVQN
+125 PKTVTTKQAEPKVQEPVQN
-140 NTRKNNIPNA
+140 DVRKNNIPNTTA
-150 TSQYDN
+150 QYDN
-156 AIILHNVQQ
+156 AIILHNVQP

-201 QNPDSTYEVYLGNAG
+201 QNPDSTYEVYLGNGG

-311 DTRVNGKTVPNHVNV
+311 DTKVNGKTVPNHVNV

-350 KAGDVADLQTRAV
+350 RAGDVADLQTRAV

-377 PNKPEQTFDSK
+377 PNEKQSSVDVE
-388 RPLMECDDGSL
+388 EE
-399 YPFE
+399 PFA

>member
-41 AAKPS
+41 DVKPS
-46 EEYGAD
+46 EEYGSD
-52 VPAYGELHYSQP
+52 VPAYGELHYSKP
-64 LTASQLS
+64 LTAAQIS

-79 KSLIDDVAGPQTQE
+79 KSLVDDVSVEQTQE
-93 PEQAQDA
+93 PEQTQDSD
-100 NKALDDFL
+100 KSLDDFL
-108 PFGEP
+108 PFEEP
-113 DTSYVSKSVSKP
+113 DTTSVPKAAVTKP
-125 APKLVEPTVQEPVQN
+125 VEPKAQEPVT
-140 NTRKNNIPNA
+140 NTVRKNNIPNA
-150 TSQYDN
+150 TAQYDN
-156 AIILHNVQQ
+156 AIILHNVQP
-165 NRLFTS
+165 NRLFMS
-171 KNGKF
+171 KDGKF

-216 QIRNLSIIQNGQRT
+216 QVRNLSIIQNKQRT

-245 TLMTSPETAENARK
+245 TLMTSSETAENARK

-311 DTRVNGKTVPNHVNV
+311 DTKLNGKTVPNHVNV

-337 SILKGGKYERIQM
+337 SVLRGGKYERIQM
-350 KAGDVADLQTRAV
+350 QAGDLADLQQRAV

-370 MQVADVE
+370 MQVADAMPADEKQGSVDVE
-377 PNKPEQTFDSK
+377 E
-388 RPLMECDDGSL
+388 E
-399 YPFE
+399 PFA

>member
-12 TEKYMYQYIAPLEVG
+12 TEKYMYQYIAPLDVG

-41 AAKPS
+41 DVKPS
-46 EEYGAD
+46 EEYGSD
-52 VPAYGELHYSQP
+52 VPAYGELHYSKP
-64 LTASQLS
+64 LTAAQIS

-79 KSLIDDVAGPQTQE
+79 KSLVDDVSVEQTQ
-93 PEQAQDA
+93 DSD
-100 NKALDDFL
+100 KSLDDFL
-108 PFGEP
+108 PFEEP
-113 DTSYVSKSVSKP
+113 DTTSVPK
-125 APKLVEPTVQEPVQN
+125 AAVTKLVEPKAQEPVT
-140 NTRKNNIPNA
+140 NTVRKNNIPNA
-150 TSQYDN
+150 TAQYDN
-156 AIILHNVQQ
+156 AIILHNVQP

-171 KNGKF
+171 KDGKF

-216 QIRNLSIIQNGQRT
+216 QVRNLSIIQNKQRT

-245 TLMTSPETAENARK
+245 TLMTSSETAENARK

-311 DTRVNGKTVPNHVNV
+311 DTKLNGKTVPNHVNV

-337 SILKGGKYERIQM
+337 SVLRGGKYERIQM
-350 KAGDVADLQTRAV
+350 QAGDLADLQQRAV

-370 MQVADVE
+370 MQVADAMPADEKQGSVDVE
-377 PNKPEQTFDSK
+377 E
-388 RPLMECDDGSL
+388 E
-399 YPFE
+399 PFA

>member
-12 TEKYMYQYIAPLEVG
+12 TEKYMYQYIAPLDVG

-41 AAKPS
+41 DVKPS
-46 EEYGAD
+46 EEYGSD
-52 VPAYGELHYSQP
+52 VPAYGELHYSKP
-64 LTASQLS
+64 LTAAQIS

-79 KSLIDDVAGPQTQE
+79 KSLVDDVSVEQTQE
-93 PEQAQDA
+93 PEQTQGSD
-100 NKALDDFL
+100 KSLDDFL
-108 PFGEP
+108 SFEEP
-113 DTSYVSKSVSKP
+113 DTTSVPKAAVTKP
-125 APKLVEPTVQEPVQN
+125 VEPKAQEPVT
-140 NTRKNNIPNA
+140 NTVRKNNIPNA
-150 TSQYDN
+150 TAQYDN
-156 AIILHNVQQ
+156 AIILHNVQS

-171 KNGKF
+171 KDGKF

-216 QIRNLSIIQNGQRT
+216 QVRNLSIIQNKQRT

-245 TLMTSPETAENARK
+245 TLMTAPETAENARK

-311 DTRVNGKTVPNHVNV
+311 DTKLNGKTVPNHVNV

-337 SILKGGKYERIQM
+337 SVLRGGKYERIQM
-350 KAGDVADLQTRAV
+350 QAGDLADLQQRAV

-370 MQVADVE
+370 MQVADAMPADEKQGSVDVE
-377 PNKPEQTFDSK
+377 E
-388 RPLMECDDGSL
+388 E
-399 YPFE
+399 PFA

>member
-12 TEKYMYQYIAPLEVG
+12 TEKYMYQYIAPLDVG

-41 AAKPS
+41 DVKPS
-46 EEYGAD
+46 EEYGSD
-52 VPAYGELHYSQP
+52 VPAYGELHYSKP
-64 LTASQLS
+64 LTAAQIS

-79 KSLIDDVAGPQTQE
+79 KSLVDDVSVEQTQE
-93 PEQAQDA
+93 PEQTQGSD
-100 NKALDDFL
+100 KSLDDFL
-108 PFGEP
+108 PFEEP
-113 DTSYVSKSVSKP
+113 DTTSVPKAAVTKSVE
-125 APKLVEPTVQEPVQN
+125 PKAQEPVT
-140 NTRKNNIPNA
+140 NTVRKNNIPNA
-150 TSQYDN
+150 TAQYDN
-156 AIILHNVQQ
+156 AIILHNVQP

-171 KNGKF
+171 KDGKF

-216 QIRNLSIIQNGQRT
+216 QVRNLSIIQNKQRT

-293 AGSENGYAKVTVP
+293 AGSENGYAKVTVS

-311 DTRVNGKTVPNHVNV
+311 DTKLNGKTVPNHVNV

-337 SILKGGKYERIQM
+337 SVLRGGKYERIQM
-350 KAGDVADLQTRAV
+350 QAGDLADLQQRAV

-370 MQVADVE
+370 MQVADAMPADEKQGSVDVE
-377 PNKPEQTFDSK
+377 E
-388 RPLMECDDGSL
+388 E
-399 YPFE
+399 PFA

>member
-12 TEKYMYQYIAPLEVG
+12 TEKYMYQYIAPLDVG

-41 AAKPS
+41 DVKPS
-46 EEYGAD
+46 EEYGSD
-52 VPAYGELHYSQP
+52 VPAYGELHYSKP
-64 LTASQLS
+64 LTAAQIS

-79 KSLIDDVAGPQTQE
+79 KSLVDDVSVEQTQE
-93 PEQAQDA
+93 PEQTQDSD
-100 NKALDDFL
+100 KSLDDFL
-108 PFGEP
+108 PFEEP
-113 DTSYVSKSVSKP
+113 DTTSVPKAAVTKP
-125 APKLVEPTVQEPVQN
+125 VEPKAQEPVT
-140 NTRKNNIPNA
+140 NTVCKNNIPNA
-150 TSQYDN
+150 TAQYDN
-156 AIILHNVQQ
+156 AIILHNVQP

-171 KNGKF
+171 KDGKF

-216 QIRNLSIIQNGQRT
+216 QVRNLSIIQNKQRT

-311 DTRVNGKTVPNHVNV
+311 DTKLNGKTVPNHVNV

-337 SILKGGKYERIQM
+337 SVLRGGKYERIQM
-350 KAGDVADLQTRAV
+350 QAGDLADLQQRAV

-370 MQVADVE
+370 MQVTDAMPADEKQGSLDVE
-377 PNKPEQTFDSK
+377 E
-388 RPLMECDDGSL
+388 E
-399 YPFE
+399 PFA

>member
-12 TEKYMYQYIAPLEVG
+12 TEKYMYQYIAPLDVG

-41 AAKPS
+41 DVKPS
-46 EEYGAD
+46 EEYGSD
-52 VPAYGELHYSQP
+52 VPAYGELHYSKP
-64 LTASQLS
+64 LTAAQIS

-79 KSLIDDVAGPQTQE
+79 KSLVDDVSVEQTQE
-93 PEQAQDA
+93 PEQTQGSD
-100 NKALDDFL
+100 KSLDDFL
-108 PFGEP
+108 PFEEP
-113 DTSYVSKSVSKP
+113 DTTSVPKAAVTKP
-125 APKLVEPTVQEPVQN
+125 VEPKAQEPVT
-140 NTRKNNIPNA
+140 NTVRKNNIPNA
-150 TSQYDN
+150 TAQYDN
-156 AIILHNVQQ
+156 AIILHNVQP

-171 KNGKF
+171 KDGKF

-216 QIRNLSIIQNGQRT
+216 QVRNLSIIQNKQRT

-311 DTRVNGKTVPNHVNV
+311 DTKLNGKTVPNHVNV

-337 SILKGGKYERIQM
+337 SVLRGGKYERIQM
-350 KAGDVADLQTRAV
+350 QAGDLADLQQRAV

-370 MQVADVE
+370 MQVADSMPADEKQGSVDVE
-377 PNKPEQTFDSK
+377 E
-388 RPLMECDDGSL
+388 E
-399 YPFE
+399 PFA